1 MRHMLLAAATL
12 IAATL
17 PGLALAQTAAPG
29 AQAAVDARARA
40 LEPKLL
46 AWRRDIHQHP
56 ELGNRET
63 RTAKLVADHLRKL
76 GFEVHTGVAGTGVV
90 GVLKGGRPGSTV
102 ALRADMDALPVE
114 EKNDLPFRSR
124 ATGTYEGKTVPVM
137 HACGHD
143 AHVAMLMTT
152 AELLA
157 GMKAELPG
165 TVKFIFQPAEEGPSD
180 FTPDGKRFWGA
191 RLMVAEGV
199 MRAGRF
205 GPKVDA
211 VFGLHVFA
219 NVPAGRIAWRP
230 GPTLASS
237 DLLKITVEG
246 RQTHGAR
253 PWGGIDPIVVGSQI
267 VLGLQTIASRQVEVT
282 KEPSIITIGQFN
294 GGVRNNIIPD
304 QVVLTGT
311 VRAFDEGMQA
321 DIHQRIKRTAENI
334 AESAGAKA
342 TVEIVRQYP
351 VTINSADLAARMEP
365 TLKRVAG
372 DKDQAGAGW
381 AINDKVTGAED
392 FSFFDREAPGL
403 FLILGV
409 TPPDQMATAASN
421 HSPQFM
427 VHEPALLQG
436 VRVMSNLTLDYL
448 SGAQQTRQ
456 AAR

>member
-1 MRHMLLAAATL
+1 MKPWLLAA
-12 IAATL
+12 
-17 PGLALAQTAAPG
+17 TAVLSLGMAG
-29 AQAAVDARARA
+29 AAQAQGAASSIDARAKA

-76 GFEVHTGVAGTGVV
+76 GMEVTTGVAGTGVV
-90 GVLKGGRPGSTV
+90 GVLKGARPGPTV

-124 ATGTYEGKTVPVM
+124 ATSTYEGKTVPVM

-143 AHVAMLMTT
+143 THVAMLMTT

-157 GMKAELPG
+157 GMKNELPG
-165 TVKFIFQPAEEGPSD
+165 TVKFIFQPAEEGSD
-180 FTPDGKRFWGA
+180 ITPPGKQWSGA
-191 RLMVAEGV
+191 RQMVAEGV
-199 MRAGRF
+199 M
-205 GPKVDA
+205 KDVDA
-211 VFGLHVFA
+211 IFGMHVFA
-219 NVPAGRIAWRP
+219 GVPSGRIAWRP

-237 DLLKITVEG
+237 DLLKITVQG

-253 PWGGIDPIVVGSQI
+253 PWGGVDPIVVGSQI

-282 KEPSIITIGQFN
+282 KEPSIITIGQFQ

-304 QVVLTGT
+304 EVVLTGT
-311 VRAFDEGMQA
+311 IRAFDEGMQA
-321 DIHQRIKRTAENI
+321 DIHQRIKRTAEHI
-334 AESAGAKA
+334 AEAAGAKA
-342 TVEIVRQYP
+342 VVEIKRQYP
-351 VTINSADLAARMEP
+351 VTINNGDLTTRMEP

-372 DKDQAGAGW
+372 PKDAPGAGW

-392 FSFFDREAPGL
+392 FSFYDREAPGL

-409 TPPDQMATAASN
+409 TPPDQLKTAASN

-436 VRVMSNLTLDYL
+436 VRAMSHVTWDYL
-448 SGAQQTRQ
+448 SGAQQSRR
-456 AAR
+456 AAAGGLTTQR

>member
-1 MRHMLLAAATL
+1 MKTLLLAGAAVL
-12 IAATL
+12 AVVL
-17 PGLALAQTAAPG
+17 PAGAHAQSS
-29 AQAAVDARARA
+29 AVDARAKA
-40 LEPKLL
+40 LEPKLI

-56 ELGNRET
+56 ELGNREV
-63 RTAKLVADHLRKL
+63 RTSKLVADHLRSL
-76 GFEVHTGVAGTGVV
+76 GLEVTTGVAGTGVV
-90 GVLKGGRPGSTV
+90 GVLKGGRPGPTV

-124 ATGTYEGKTVPVM
+124 ATSTYEGKPVPVM

-143 AHVAMLMTT
+143 THVAMLMTT

-165 TVKFIFQPAEEGPSD
+165 TVKFIFQPAEEGSD
-180 FTPDGKRFWGA
+180 ITPPGKAHSGA
-191 RLMVAEGV
+191 RQMVAEGV
-199 MRAGRF
+199 MKG
-205 GPKVDA
+205 VDA
-211 VFGLHVFA
+211 VFGMHVFA
-219 NVPAGRIAWRP
+219 AVPAGRIAWRP

-237 DLLKITVEG
+237 DLLKISVEG

-253 PWGGIDPIVVGSQI
+253 PWGGVDPIVVGSQI

-282 KEPSIITIGQFN
+282 KEPSIITIGMFQ

-304 QVVLTGT
+304 RVELTGT

-321 DIHQRIKRTAENI
+321 DIHARIRRTAENI
-334 AESAGAKA
+334 AEAAGAKA

-351 VTINSADLAARMEP
+351 VTINNADLAARMEP

-372 DKDQAGAGW
+372 PDGW
-381 AINDKVTGAED
+381 AINDKITGAED
-392 FSFFDREAPGL
+392 FSFYDREAPGL

-409 TPPDQMATAASN
+409 TPPDQIATAASN

-427 VHEPALLQG
+427 VHEPALIQG
-436 VRVMSNLTLDYL
+436 VRAMTHLTLDYL
-448 SGAQQTRQ
+448 SGGRPAGR

>member
-1 MRHMLLAAATL
+1 MKEWILAGTAALALLA
-12 IAATL
+12 
-17 PGLALAQTAAPG
+17 PGMAVAQTAG
-29 AQAAVDARARA
+29 SAVDARAHA
-40 LEPKLL
+40 LEPKLI
-46 AWRRDIHQHP
+46 AWRRDLHQHP
-56 ELGNRET
+56 ELGNAET
-63 RTAKLVADHLRKL
+63 RTAKVVADHLRRL
-76 GFEVHTGVAGTGVV
+76 GLEVHTGVAGTGVV
-90 GVLKGGRPGSTV
+90 GVLKGGRPGRTV

-114 EKNDLPFRSR
+114 EKNALPFRSR
-124 ATGTYEGKTVPVM
+124 ATGTYEGRTVPVM

-143 AHVAMLMTT
+143 AHVAMLMAT

-157 GMKAELPG
+157 GMKGELPG

-191 RLMVAEGV
+191 RQMVAEGV
-199 MRAGRF
+199 MAAGKY

-211 VFGLHVFA
+211 VFGMHVFA

-237 DLLKITVEG
+237 DLLKITVDG

-311 VRAFDEGMQA
+311 VRAFDEAMQA

-334 AESAGAKA
+334 AEAAGAKA

-372 DKDQAGAGW
+372 AKDAAGAGW
-381 AINDKVTGAED
+381 AINDKITGAED
-392 FSFFDREAPGL
+392 FSFYDREAPGL
-403 FLILGV
+403 FLVLGV
-409 TPPDQMATAASN
+409 TAPDQMAGAASN
-421 HSPQFM
+421 HSPQFT
-427 VHEPALLQG
+427 VHEPALVQG
-436 VRVMSNLTLDYL
+436 VRAMSHLALDYL
-448 SGAQQTRQ
+448 SGPQPGQV
-456 AAR
+456 AALKE

>member
-1 MRHMLLAAATL
+1 MRSLLLAGAAAL
-12 IAATL
+12 LCAL
-17 PGLALAQTAAPG
+17 PGFAG
-29 AQAAVDARARA
+29 AQSSAVDARAQA

-46 AWRRDIHQHP
+46 AWRRDLHQHP
-56 ELGNRET
+56 ELGNAET
-63 RTAKLVADHLRKL
+63 RTAKVVADHLRNL
-76 GFEVHTGVAGTGVV
+76 GMEVHTGVAGTGVV
-90 GVLKGGRPGSTV
+90 GVLKGGKPGRTV

-114 EKNDLPFRSR
+114 EKNALPFRSR
-124 ATGTYEGKTVPVM
+124 ATGTYEGRTVPVM

-143 AHVAMLMTT
+143 THVAMLMAT

-157 GMKAELPG
+157 GMKGELPG

-191 RLMVAEGV
+191 RQMVSEGV
-199 MRAGRF
+199 MRAGKF

-219 NVPAGRIAWRP
+219 PVKAGLIAWRP

-237 DLLKITVEG
+237 DLLKITVDG

-311 VRAFDEGMQA
+311 IRAFDEAMQA

-334 AESAGAKA
+334 AVSAGAKA

-372 DKDQAGAGW
+372 DGNW
-381 AINDKVTGAED
+381 AINDKITGAED
-392 FSFFDREAPGL
+392 FSFYDREAPGL

-409 TPPDQMATAASN
+409 TPPDQLATAASN

-427 VHEPALLQG
+427 VHEPALVQG
-436 VRVMSNLTLDYL
+436 VRAMSHLALDYL
-448 SGAQQTRQ
+448 SGEAPK
-456 AAR
+456 ARAGLNSVNGG